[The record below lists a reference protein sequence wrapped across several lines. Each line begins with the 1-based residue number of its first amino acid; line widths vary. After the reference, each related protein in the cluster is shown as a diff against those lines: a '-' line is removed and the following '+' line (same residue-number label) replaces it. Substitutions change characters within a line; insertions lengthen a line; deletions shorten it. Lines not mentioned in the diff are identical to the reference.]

1 MKTVLSGVAKQIE
14 PAIYCLKFTKV
25 VSQGGKN
32 KIQYMQNKTVTTKHV
47 MKYWRSGSFCI
58 YFELG
63 IFHYLIGV
71 VLCIGIQMHVHVSLF
86 TADFAVS
93 CELGKKLVPLM
104 ALYHS
109 YNFNAVTGIFK
120 LGRI

>member
-1 MKTVLSGVAKQIE
+1 
-14 PAIYCLKFTKV
+14 
-25 VSQGGKN
+25 
-32 KIQYMQNKTVTTKHV
+32 
-47 MKYWRSGSFCI
+47 MKYWRSGSFGI

-71 VLCIGIQMHVHVSLF
+71 VLCIGIQLHLFMSLF

-93 CELGKKLVPLM
+93 CELGKKLVNLM

-109 YNFNAVTGIFK
+109 YNFNAVTGVFK